1 MLNKEKTLAPEI
13 LFAPE
18 RIGLEFPGIHEM
30 VVNAIKKCDL
40 DLRKTL
46 YNSIIAAGGTTL
58 LHGFGDRLHKSI
70 QKLVKDIK
78 VSVILPDNRLHS
90 CWIGGSLVSSLNA
103 FNKMWITKK
112 QYEEEGGYR
121 ALMLQSM

>member
-1 MLNKEKTLAPEI
+1 MLQKEKFLAPEI
-13 LFAPE
+13 LFQPD

-30 VVNAIKKCDL
+30 VANAIKKCDL

-46 YNSIIAAGGTTL
+46 YNSIIAAGGTTM
-58 LHGFGDRLHKSI
+58 LHGFGDRLHKSV
-70 QKLVKDIK
+70 QKIAKDTK
-78 VSVILPDNRLHS
+78 VSVIMPDNRLNS

>member
-1 MLNKEKTLAPEI
+1 M
-13 LFAPE
+13 
-18 RIGLEFPGIHEM
+18 
-30 VVNAIKKCDL
+30 
-40 DLRKTL
+40 
-46 YNSIIAAGGTTL
+46 
-58 LHGFGDRLHKSI
+58 
-70 QKLVKDIK
+70 
-78 VSVILPDNRLHS
+78 PDNRVNS